1 MKTPPKK
8 VVITIISVVIILF
21 VVIASITIPV
31 AFIYFVQKENSTETG
46 MSLNIILTSY
56 LLIKTDK
63 QQLLCKISIKLILI
77 IQNVIIILNE

>member
-1 MKTPPKK
+1 MKTPPTK
-8 VVITIISVVIILF
+8 VVITISIVIILF